1 MKAEA
6 DAVKAEAQA
15 NAVNAKKE
23 AAALVAS
30 ANAPVPDVTRPGA
43 KTRSKA
49 DDIRDEVARLM
60 MTHDDS

>member
-30 ANAPVPDVTRPGA
+30 ANAPVPDVTRGA

-49 DDIRDEVARLM
+49 DDTRDEVARLM